1 MILALLKGK
10 TAVITGGSTGI
21 GLATAKR
28 FVEEGAYVFINGRSQ
43 AELDAAVQEIGEN
56 VTGVQGD
63 GSKQGD
69 RDRLYGAV
77 ADTGRRLDVVF
88 ANAAVID
95 VARIGEVTQEH
106 LQKALPLL
114 NDGGS
119 IILNSSN
126 SNATGNDG
134 IGVYAAIMAALR
146 SVARTWGSE
155 LRDRKIRVNVIS
167 PGATEMPGINTL
179 AGMLNPGPN
188 AAEEFENYQRSIV
201 PLARDA
207 TAEEVANAALFLAS
221 DLNTF
226 TTAVDIPVDGGISQ
240 VARRVEDLSAN
251 DPQFAAAR
259 PSPAVAADLELPGLR
274 LPQIV
279 QTALAGYADRPA
291 LGQRAVEFVKDPK
304 TGRTSLEVLPYFE
317 TITYR
322 ELSDRVGALTRA
334 LTNESVQAGERVC
347 ELGFTSVD
355 YTTIDLALG
364 QIGAVA
370 VPLQTS
376 AAITQ
381 LQPIVS
387 ETEPSV
393 IAASVNQLHDAVELI
408 LSGHVPAKLV
418 VFDYC
423 PEVDEQREAV
433 ETARARLADTPVILE
448 TLADVLDRGKALPPA
463 PLAVPDDSAD
473 SGDPLALLVY
483 TSGSTGAPKGAM
495 YPQSNV
501 GKLWRRSRRSWFG
514 ESAASITLNFT
525 PMSHGMGRVIL
536 YGTLGNGGT
545 AYFAAKSDLS
555 TLLEDLRLVRPT
567 ELNFVPRIWET
578 LFGEFQREVDRRLA
592 TMRTR
597 NEPEEEAG
605 NSTGLS
611 DPTDPAARA
620 AVVSEV
626 LVEQRKYLLGGRCIV
641 AMTGSAPTSPE
652 LKAWVESLL
661 EMHLTDGYGS
671 TEAGM
676 VLFDGEVQSPP
687 VIDYKLVDV
696 PDLGY
701 FATDRPYPR
710 GELLL
715 KTENMFP
722 GYYKRPQVTAD
733 VFDADGY
740 YRTGDVVAEVAPD
753 RLVYVDRRNNV
764 LKLAQGEFVTL
775 AKLEAAFGN
784 SPLVRQIYVYGNS
797 AHPYLLAV
805 VVPTEDA
812 LASNDIETLK
822 PLIADSLQNV
832 AKEAGRQPYEVPRDF
847 IIETTPFTLENGLL
861 TGIRKLAWPKL
872 KQHYGERLEQLYAD
886 LAEGQANELSELQH
900 SGADAPVLQTVS
912 RAAAAMLG
920 GATTDLSPD
929 AHFTDLGGDSLSALT
944 FGNLLHEIFDIDV
957 PVGVIVSPA
966 NDLQAIA
973 DYIEGERQGSKRPS
987 FASVHGRDATEVH
1000 ASDLTLDKFIDA
1012 PTLAAAPT
1020 LPRPSAE
1027 VRTVLLTGATGFLGR
1042 YLALDWLERMDLV
1055 DGKVIALVRAKT
1067 DVEAR
1072 ARVDTTFDSG
1082 DLKLLA
1088 HYRELAADH
1097 LEVIAGD
1104 KGEANLG
1111 LDQQTWQRLAD
1122 TVDLIVDPAALVNHV
1137 LPYSELFGPNALGT
1151 AELIR
1156 IALTSKQKPYTYVST
1171 IGVGDQIE
1179 PAKFTEDAD
1188 IRVISPTRKINDS
1201 YANGYGNSKWAAE
1214 VLLREAH
1221 DLCGLPVAVFRCD
1234 MILADTTY
1242 SGQLNVPDIFTRMIL
1257 SLVATGIAPG
1267 SFYELDADG
1276 NRQRAH
1282 FDGLPVEFIAEAIS
1296 TLGAQSVASFQAYRV
1311 MNPYDDGIGFDE
1323 FVDWLIDAG
1332 CAIQRIGD
1340 YGDWLRRFE
1349 TTLRALPERQRNSSL
1364 LPLLHKYQ
1372 KPEKPINGSTAPTDR
1387 FPAAVQDAKVGPDK
1401 DTPHITPQ
1409 IIAKYVS
1416 DLRLLGLL

>member
-1 MILALLKGK
+1 MMALLTGK
-10 TAVITGGSTGI
+10 TALITGGSTGI

-28 FVEEGAYVFINGRSQ
+28 FVEEGAYVFINGRTQ
-43 AELDAAVQEIGEN
+43 AELDAAVKEIGGN

-63 GSKQGD
+63 GSKPGD
-69 RDRLYGAV
+69 RDRLYAAV
-77 ADTGRRLDVVF
+77 TDSGRRLDVVF
-88 ANAAVID
+88 ANAAVIN
-95 VARIGEVTQEH
+95 VARIGQVTQEH
-106 LQKALPLL
+106 LQKALPLF

-126 SNATGNDG
+126 PNAEDNDD
-134 IGVYAAIMAALR
+134 IGVYAAITAALR

-155 LRDRKIRVNVIS
+155 LRERKIRASVIG
-167 PGATEMPGINTL
+167 PGATETPGINAL
-179 AGMLNPGPN
+179 ADGLDPGPN
-188 AAEEFENYQRSIV
+188 AAEEVENYQRSIV
-201 PLARDA
+201 PLARYA

-221 DLNTF
+221 DLSSF
-226 TTAVDIPVDGGISQ
+226 TTAADIPVVDDGINP

-251 DPQFAAAR
+251 DPQFAAAK
-259 PSPAVAADLELPGLR
+259 PSPTVAAALELPGLR
-274 LPQIV
+274 LAHIV
-279 QTALAGYADRPA
+279 ETALEGYAERPA

-304 TGRTSLEVLPYFE
+304 TGRTSLKVLPHFE

-322 ELSDRVGALTRA
+322 ELSDRVGALARA
-334 LTNESVQAGERVC
+334 LTNESVQAGARVC

-370 VPLQTS
+370 VPLQTG

-387 ETEPSV
+387 ETEPGV
-393 IAASVNQLHDAVELI
+393 IAASVTQLHDAVELI
-408 LSGHVPAKLV
+408 LSGHMPAKLV
-418 VFDYC
+418 VFDYH
-423 PEVDEQREAV
+423 PEVDDQREAV
-433 ETARARLADTPVILE
+433 ETARARLADTPVIVE
-448 TLADVLDRGKALPPA
+448 TLADVLNRGKALPPGT
-463 PLAVPDDSAD
+463 LTVPDNSAG

-501 GKLWRRSRRSWFG
+501 GKLWRRSRTSWFG

-578 LFGEFQREVDRRLA
+578 LFSEFQREVDRRL
-592 TMRTR
+592 
-597 NEPEEEAG
+597 
-605 NSTGLS
+605 S
-611 DPTDPAARA
+611 DPTDA
-620 AVVSEV
+620 AVRTAVESEV
-626 LVEQRKYLLGGRCIV
+626 LVEQRQYLLGGRCIV
-641 AMTGSAPTSPE
+641 AMTGSAPISPE

-676 VLFDGEVQSPP
+676 VSFDGEVQCPP

-722 GYYKRPQVTAD
+722 GYYKRHEVTAD

-740 YRTGDVVAEVAPD
+740 YRTGDVVAEVGLD

-775 AKLEAAFGN
+775 AKLETVFGN

-797 AHPYLLAV
+797 AYPYLLAV
-805 VVPTEDA
+805 VVPIEEA
-812 LASNDIETLK
+812 LASNDIEKLR

-832 AKEAGRQPYEVPRDF
+832 AKEAGLQSYEVPRDF
-847 IIETTPFTLENGLL
+847 IVETTPFTSENGLL
-861 TGIRKLAWPKL
+861 TGIGKLAWPKL

-886 LAEGQANELSELQH
+886 LAEGQANELSELRH
-900 SGADAPVLQTVS
+900 GGTHAPVLHTVS

-920 GATTDLSPD
+920 GAATDLSPD

-944 FGNLLHEIFDIDV
+944 FGNLLHEIFNIDV

-973 DYIEGERQGSKRPS
+973 DYIEGERQGTKRPS
-987 FASVHGRDATEVH
+987 FGSVHGRDATEVH

-1020 LPRPSAE
+1020 LPRPSDE
-1027 VRTVLLTGATGFLGR
+1027 VRTALLTGATGFLGR

-1055 DGKVIALVRAKT
+1055 DGKVIALVRAKS
-1067 DVEAR
+1067 DEDAR
-1072 ARVDTTFDSG
+1072 ARLDRIFDSG
-1082 DLKLLA
+1082 DLNLLA

-1104 KGEANLG
+1104 KGEPNLG

-1137 LPYSELFGPNALGT
+1137 LPYSELFGPNARGT

-1201 YANGYGNSKWAAE
+1201 YANGYGNSKWAGE

-1234 MILADTTY
+1234 LILADTTY
-1242 SGQLNVPDIFTRMIL
+1242 AGQLNVPDMFTRMIL
-1257 SLVATGIAPG
+1257 SLVATGIAPD

-1276 NRQRAH
+1276 NRQRVH
-1282 FDGLPVEFIAEAIS
+1282 THTGLPVEFIAEAIS
-1296 TLGAQSVASFQAYRV
+1296 TLGAQSVASFQTYHV
-1311 MNPYDDGIGFDE
+1311 MNPYDGIGFDE

-1332 CAIQRIGD
+1332 CSIQRIGD

-1349 TTLRALPERQRNSSL
+1349 TSLRALPERQRNSSL
-1364 LPLLHKYQ
+1364 LPLLHNYQ
-1372 KPEKPINGSTAPTDR
+1372 KPEKPINESMAPTDR
-1387 FPAAVQDAKVGPDK
+1387 FRTAVQDAKVGSDK
-1401 DTPHITPQ
+1401 DMPHITPH